1 MAREADDVE
10 WLDTEPPPNPAAG
23 PRLPR
28 RTWFLL
34 LGAVVV
40 AVVLVLTLTNHRA
53 KRAAPPATPTPTPS
67 SSTSSFQPESSA
79 PTTPPVSVTNLGHPL
94 LNVPTSWEL
103 IARSTGDLFRIQL
116 ATGRITRTSAAVA
129 SSALV
134 SLVVGPH
141 EVIVRPWDFVAGYLI
156 RDGQPA
162 RDLLGML
169 AVGGP
174 AIPGPTPTRLWV
186 QTDDEQH
193 PRMALVDLDGRPTG
207 VSVPG
212 QDYGVVSDGAG
223 YLIVRRVG
231 GAYDA
236 RPDGLHR
243 ITSGDVLATG
253 PTGWLAEECDDRHHC
268 TLDVI
273 DRRSGAHRVLGSVS
287 DNEYSGG
294 VISPDGDLAALE
306 PQATASNSNVV
317 LHLIDLS
324 SGTDHTTRITL
335 SNLDPGSAMVWSPDS
350 RWLFVADAAGRII
363 AVDHTGHPQTLDT
376 RLPAIL
382 QLTMRQR

>member
-1 MAREADDVE
+1 MARDADDVE
-10 WLDTEPPPNPAAG
+10 WLDAEPPPNPAAG

-28 RTWFLL
+28 KAWFLP

-40 AVVLVLTLTNHRA
+40 AVVLVLTLTSHRT
-53 KRAAPPATPTPTPS
+53 KRAAPPTTPTPTPS
-67 SSTSSFQPESSA
+67 SSVSSFQPESNA
-79 PTTPPVSVTNLGHPL
+79 PTTPPVSVTKLGHPL
-94 LNVPTSWEL
+94 LNVPASWEL
-103 IARSTGDLFRIQL
+103 FARSTGDLFRIQL
-116 ATGRITRTSAAVA
+116 ATGRITRTSAPVA
-129 SSALV
+129 SSGIV

-141 EVIVRPWDFVAGYLI
+141 EVIVRPWDLVDGYLI

-169 AVGGP
+169 ARGGP
-174 AIPGPTPTRLWV
+174 VLAGPTPSQVWV
-186 QTDDEQH
+186 QTGDQQH
-193 PRMALVDLDGRPTG
+193 PRMALIDLDGRPTG
-207 VSVPG
+207 VSMPG

-223 YLIVRRVG
+223 YVIVHLVG
-231 GAYDA
+231 GTYDA

-243 ITSGDVLATG
+243 ITTGDVVATG

-273 DRRSGAHRVLGSVS
+273 DRTSGAHRVLGPVS

-294 VISPDGDLAALE
+294 LISPDGDLAALVV
-306 PQATASNSNVV
+306 PQVADPNKDVV
-317 LHLIDLS
+317 LHLIDLG
-324 SGTDHTTRITL
+324 SGTDHATRTL
-335 SNLDPGSAMVWSPDS
+335 SNLDPRSAMVWSPDS

-376 RLPAIL
+376 RLPAII
-382 QLTMRQR
+382 QLALR